1 MTVGYVLSSESYVM
15 PGTNSGEYR
24 VSPRDFRF
32 AIRRRDG
39 SLVFRT
45 QTVRLANEIL
55 ENLNGNVLRS
65 AA

>member
-1 MTVGYVLSSESYVM
+1 MTRYILSSESYVM
-15 PGTNSGEYR
+15 PATNSGDYR
-24 VSPRDFRF
+24 VPPRDFRF
-32 AIRRRDG
+32 AIRRTHDH

-55 ENLNGNVLRS
+55 ENLNGTRS